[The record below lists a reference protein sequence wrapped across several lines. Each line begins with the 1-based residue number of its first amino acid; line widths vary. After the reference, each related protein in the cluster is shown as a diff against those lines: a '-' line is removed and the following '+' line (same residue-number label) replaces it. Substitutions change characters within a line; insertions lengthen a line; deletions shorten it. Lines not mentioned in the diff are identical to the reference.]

1 VGIRDFSQ
9 FFNQIG
15 ICGRPFCCST
25 VKTHKNSISLKM
37 AKEQNLHI
45 NASKLSG
52 VCGRLMCC
60 LNYEYD
66 SYKEAMDYP
75 AIGDEIFLKKQTYF
89 VKEVDYNKKVIYV
102 FNESE
107 EYEEMTLDQYQHL
120 KCEKCKR

>member
-1 VGIRDFSQ
+1 
-9 FFNQIG
+9 
-15 ICGRPFCCST
+15 
-25 VKTHKNSISLKM
+25 
-37 AKEQNLHI
+37 
-45 NASKLSG
+45 
-52 VCGRLMCC
+52 
-60 LNYEYD
+60 
-66 SYKEAMDYP
+66 MDYP